1 MGAMAYR
8 GLKFGVLVFLA
19 LALVAVLLA
28 SRGGG
33 GGGGGLWSL
42 FLLTM
47 VVVFAGLGAV
57 FWFAVG

>member
-8 GLKFGVLVFLA
+8 GLKFGVLLLMA

-33 GGGGGLWSL
+33 DGGLWSI

-47 VVVFAGLGAV
+47 VVVLAGLGAV